1 MKASKTP
8 WTLFLLVTGLVLSL
22 GGCGRPQRPSESN
35 AHQHK
40 DQPPHGGTTVA
51 LGDDA
56 FHVEFVRDMEAGKLS
71 AYVLDDEMEQFVRG
85 GSPGFTVVA
94 RVGGGERVL
103 EFKPVADSATGE
115 TLTSTSL
122 YEASAPWLKTTSEFD
137 AVLKGLSVHDQG
149 VADVPF
155 NFPRGNKKN

>member
-1 MKASKTP
+1 MNTHRTSWK
-8 WTLFLLVTGLVLSL
+8 LFLLVIGLVLGL
-22 GGCGRPQRPSESN
+22 VGCGQPQRPSETG

-40 DQPPHGGTTVA
+40 NQPPHGGTAVA

-56 FHVEFVRDMEAGKLS
+56 FHVEFVRDAEAGKLS

-94 RVGGGERVL
+94 KTGGEERVL

-122 YEASAPWLKTTSEFD
+122 YEASASWLKTTAEFD
-137 AVLKGLSVHDQG
+137 AVIKSLSVHDH
-149 VADVPF
+149 VFADVSF
-155 NFPRGNKKN
+155 HFPKGNEKD